1 MAEKKTIV
9 LGDVIETIKGF
20 FSYLRSQGKLIALCA
35 VLGLVIPIIY
45 RAFQKPAYAASTT
58 FILEEKSAGGGG
70 LAGIASQVGLDLGN
84 LGGGGS
90 SLFTGDNILDII
102 KSRMII
108 EKVLLTPISGT
119 SGKTLADLYVDFSGL
134 QEELPSPVSFAIP
147 AAIVTDSAL
156 NSSPSAASSA
166 VSAPHTVY
174 QDSVLYVMY
183 ERIAKKN
190 VSVDRLNKKGSIFK
204 ISIVSQNQIFSK
216 NFSERLLR
224 ETTTYY
230 VNVKTSSAL
239 ANVKRLQA
247 RGDSLLRVLNAK
259 SYNAA
264 SFQILDPNVAY
275 KSMSVPAEVSSR
287 DKSIVFS
294 IYAEVTK
301 NLEMSRIALVS
312 QTPVIQ
318 LLDVP
323 KYPLMDDRKSYWL
336 LSLIGLLAG
345 IFVGVFLCLYLYT
358 DK

>member
-1 MAEKKTIV
+1 MADKKTIV
-9 LGDVIETIKGF
+9 LGDVIESVKRF
-20 FSYLRSQGKLIALCA
+20 FSYLRSQFVLIALC
-35 VLGLVIPIIY
+35 GLVGLVLPLIY

-58 FILEEKSAGGGG
+58 FILEEKSATGGG
-70 LAGIASQVGLDLGN
+70 LAGIASQVGLDLGS
-84 LGGGGS
+84 LGSGS

-102 KSRMII
+102 KSRVII
-108 EKVLLTPISGT
+108 EKVLLTPISGN
-119 SGKTLADLYVDFSGL
+119 SGKTLADLYLEFSGMG
-134 QEELPSPVSFAIP
+134 EKLPAPVSFA
-147 AAIVTDSAL
+147 
-156 NSSPSAASSA
+156 SPSVA
-166 VSAPHTVY
+166 HKVY

-183 ERIAKKN
+183 DQIAKKN

-204 ISIVSQNQIFSK
+204 IITVSQNQVFSK
-216 NFSERLLR
+216 NFAERLLK

-230 VNVKTSSAL
+230 VNVKTSTAAS
-239 ANVKRLQA
+239 NVKRLQA
-247 RGDSLLRVLNAK
+247 RGDSLLRVLNTK

-264 SFQILDPNVAY
+264 SFQILDPNVAF

-323 KYPLMDDRKSYWL
+323 KYPLMDDRKSYL
-336 LSLIGLLAG
+336 FLGLVGFIAG
-345 IFVGVFLCLYLYT
+345 IFAAIFLCLYLYT

>member
-9 LGDVIETIKGF
+9 LGDVIESIKRF
-20 FSYLRSQGKLIALCA
+20 FAYLRSQFVLIALC
-35 VLGLVIPIIY
+35 GLVGLVLPLIY
-45 RAFQKPAYAASTT
+45 RALQKPAYAASTT
-58 FILEEKSAGGGG
+58 FILEEKSATGGG
-70 LAGIASQVGLDLGN
+70 LAGIASQVGLDLGS
-84 LGGGGS
+84 LGSGS

-102 KSRMII
+102 KSRVII
-108 EKVLLTPISGT
+108 EKVLLTPISGN
-119 SGKTLADLYVDFSGL
+119 SGKTLADLYLEFSGMG
-134 QEELPSPVSFAIP
+134 EKLPAPVSFAITSV
-147 AAIVTDSAL
+147 A
-156 NSSPSAASSA
+156 
-166 VSAPHTVY
+166 HTVY

-183 ERIAKKN
+183 DQIAKKN

-204 ISIVSQNQIFSK
+204 IVTVSQNQVFSK
-216 NFSERLLR
+216 NFAERLLK

-264 SFQILDPNVAY
+264 SFQILDPNVAF

-323 KYPLMDDRKSYWL
+323 KYPLMDDRKSYL
-336 LSLIGLLAG
+336 FLGLVGFIAG
-345 IFVGVFLCLYLYT
+345 IFAAIFLCLYLYT

>member
-1 MAEKKTIV
+1 MSDKKIIV
-9 LGDVIETIKGF
+9 LGDVIESIKRF
-20 FSYLRSQGKLIALCA
+20 LSYLRSQVLMIAFCA
-35 VLGLVIPIIY
+35 IVGLVLPLIY
-45 RAFQKPAYAASTT
+45 RALQKPAYAASTT

-70 LAGIASQVGLDLGN
+70 LAGIASQVGLDLGS

-90 SLFTGDNILDII
+90 SVFSGDNILDII
-102 KSRMII
+102 KSRVII

-119 SGKTLADLYVDFSGL
+119 SGKTLADLYLEFSGL
-134 QEELPSPVSFAIP
+134 GERLPAPVSFA
-147 AAIVTDSAL
+147 SL
-156 NSSPSAASSA
+156 GEHS
-166 VSAPHTVY
+166 VY
-174 QDSVLYVMY
+174 QDSVLYIMY
-183 ERIAKKN
+183 DQIAKKN

-204 ISIVSQNQIFSK
+204 IVTVSQNQVFSK
-216 NFSERLLR
+216 NFAERLLK

-230 VNVKTSSAL
+230 VNVKTSNAV

-247 RGDSLLRVLNAK
+247 RGDSLLSVLNAK

-264 SFQILDPNVAY
+264 SFQILDPNVAF

-323 KYPLMDDRKSYWL
+323 KFPLMDDRKSYGFL
-336 LSLIGLLAG
+336 G
-345 IFVGVFLCLYLYT
+345 FVGLFAGLFVGFVLCLYLYT

>member
-9 LGDVIETIKGF
+9 LGDVIESIKRF
-20 FSYLRSQGKLIALCA
+20 FSYVRSQFKLIVLFA
-35 VLGLVIPIIY
+35 VIGLVLPLIY
-45 RAFQKPAYAASTT
+45 RALQKPAYAASTT
-58 FILEEKSAGGGG
+58 FILEEKSANGGG
-70 LAGIASQVGLDLGN
+70 LAGLASQVGLDLGS
-84 LGGGGS
+84 LGSGS

-102 KSRMII
+102 KSRVII
-108 EKVLLTPISGT
+108 EKVLMTPISGN
-119 SGKTLADLYVDFSGL
+119 SGKTLADLYLEFSGL
-134 QEELPSPVSFAIP
+134 GERLPAPVSFAIP
-147 AAIVTDSAL
+147 AASV
-156 NSSPSAASSA
+156 
-166 VSAPHTVY
+166 VAPAHTVY

-183 ERIAKKN
+183 EQIAKKN

-204 ISIVSQNQIFSK
+204 IVTVSQNQVFSK
-216 NFSERLLR
+216 NFAERLLK

-230 VNVKTSSAL
+230 VNVKTSTAA

-264 SFQILDPNVAY
+264 SFQILDPNVAF

-323 KYPLMDDRKSYWL
+323 KFPLMDDRKSYVFL
-336 LSLIGLLAG
+336 GFAGLLAG
-345 IFVGVFLCLYLYT
+345 LLVGFFLCLYLYT

>member
-1 MAEKKTIV
+1 MADKKTIV
-9 LGDVIETIKGF
+9 LGDVIESIKRF
-20 FSYLRSQGKLIALCA
+20 FSYLRSQYMLIALCA
-35 VLGLVIPIIY
+35 VVGLVLPLIY
-45 RAFQKPAYAASTT
+45 RALQKPAYAASTT
-58 FILEEKSAGGGG
+58 FILEEKSPGGGG
-70 LAGIASQVGLDLGN
+70 LAGIASQVGLDLGS
-84 LGGGGS
+84 LGSGS

-102 KSRMII
+102 KSRVII
-108 EKVLLTPISGT
+108 EKVLLTPISG
-119 SGKTLADLYVDFSGL
+119 SAGKTLADLYLEFSGL
-134 QEELPSPVSFAIP
+134 GERLPAPVSFAITSDS
-147 AAIVTDSAL
+147 IV
-156 NSSPSAASSA
+156 
-166 VSAPHTVY
+166 APYHSVY

-183 ERIAKKN
+183 EQIAKKN

-204 ISIVSQNQIFSK
+204 IVTVSQNQVFSK
-216 NFSERLLR
+216 NFAERLLK

-230 VNVKTSSAL
+230 VNVKTSTAA

-264 SFQILDPNVAY
+264 SFQILDPNVAF

-323 KYPLMDDRKSYWL
+323 KFPLMDDRKSYVFL
-336 LSLIGLLAG
+336 GFAGLLAG
-345 IFVGVFLCLYLYT
+345 LLVGFFLCLYLYT

>member
-1 MAEKKTIV
+1 MADKKTIV
-9 LGDVIETIKGF
+9 LGDVIESIKRF
-20 FSYLRSQGKLIALCA
+20 FSYVRSQVILIALCA
-35 VLGLVIPIIY
+35 ILGLILPLIY
-45 RAFQKPAYAASTT
+45 RAMQKPAYAASTT

-70 LAGIASQVGLDLGN
+70 LAGIASQVGLDLGS
-84 LGGGGS
+84 LGSGS

-102 KSRMII
+102 KSRVII
-108 EKVLLTPISGT
+108 EKVLLTPISGNT
-119 SGKTLADLYVDFSGL
+119 GKTLADLYVEFSGL
-134 QEELPSPVSFAIP
+134 GERLPAPVSFASLG
-147 AAIVTDSAL
+147 AHS
-156 NSSPSAASSA
+156 
-166 VSAPHTVY
+166 VY

-183 ERIAKKN
+183 EQIAKKN

-204 ISIVSQNQIFSK
+204 IVTVSQNQVFSK
-216 NFSERLLR
+216 NFAERLLK

-230 VNVKTSSAL
+230 VNVKTSTAA

-323 KYPLMDDRKSYWL
+323 KYPLMDDRKSYL
-336 LSLIGLLAG
+336 FLAFAGLFAGLL
-345 IFVGVFLCLYLYT
+345 VGFFLCLYLYT

>member
-1 MAEKKTIV
+1 MGDKKTVV
-9 LGDVIETIKGF
+9 LGDVIETIKRF
-20 FSYLRSQGKLIALCA
+20 FVYLRSQSKLIALCA
-35 VLGLVIPIIY
+35 IIGLVSPLIY

-70 LAGIASQVGLDLGN
+70 LAGIASQVGLDLGS

-90 SLFTGDNILDII
+90 SVFTGDNILDII
-102 KSRMII
+102 KSRVII
-108 EKVLLTPISGT
+108 EKVLLTPISGN
-119 SGKTLADLYVDFSGL
+119 SGKTLADLYVEFSGL
-134 QEELPSPVSFAIP
+134 GERLPKPVSFASLG
-147 AAIVTDSAL
+147 AHS
-156 NSSPSAASSA
+156 
-166 VSAPHTVY
+166 VY

-183 ERIAKKN
+183 EQIAKKN
-190 VSVDRLNKKGSIFK
+190 VTVDRLNKKGSIFK
-204 ISIVSQNQIFSK
+204 IVTVSPNQVFSK
-216 NFSERLLR
+216 NFAERLLK

-230 VNVKTSSAL
+230 VNVKTSSAA

-264 SFQILDPNVAY
+264 SFQILDPNVAF

-323 KYPLMDDRKSYWL
+323 KYPLMDDRKSYL
-336 LSLIGLLAG
+336 FLGVLGFIAG
-345 IFVGVFLCLYLYT
+345 IFFAIFLCLYLYT

>member
-9 LGDVIETIKGF
+9 LGDVIESIKRF
-20 FSYLRSQGKLIALCA
+20 FGYLRSQIKLIALCGL
-35 VLGLVIPIIY
+35 LGLVLPLIY
-45 RAFQKPAYAASTT
+45 RALQKPAYAASTS
-58 FILEEKSAGGGG
+58 FILEEKSATGGG
-70 LAGIASQVGLDLGN
+70 LAGIASQVGLDLGS
-84 LGGGGS
+84 LGSGS

-102 KSRMII
+102 KSRVII
-108 EKVLLTPISGT
+108 EKVLLTPISGN
-119 SGKTLADLYVDFSGL
+119 SGKTLADLYLEFSGMG
-134 QEELPSPVSFAIP
+134 EKLPAPVSFA
-147 AAIVTDSAL
+147 
-156 NSSPSAASSA
+156 SPS
-166 VSAPHTVY
+166 VTHTVY

-183 ERIAKKN
+183 DQIAKKN

-204 ISIVSQNQIFSK
+204 IVTVSQNQVFSK
-216 NFSERLLR
+216 NFAERLLK

-230 VNVKTSSAL
+230 VNVKTSTAA

-264 SFQILDPNVAY
+264 SFQILDPNVAF

-323 KYPLMDDRKSYWL
+323 KYPLMDDRKSYL
-336 LSLIGLLAG
+336 FLGLVGFIAG
-345 IFVGVFLCLYLYT
+345 IFAAIFLCLYLYT

>member
-1 MAEKKTIV
+1 MADKKTIV
-9 LGDVIETIKGF
+9 LGDVIESIKRF
-20 FSYLRSQGKLIALCA
+20 FSYLRSHGKLIALCGL
-35 VLGLVIPIIY
+35 LGLALPLIY
-45 RAFQKPAYAASTT
+45 RALQKPAYAASTT
-58 FILEEKSAGGGG
+58 FILEEKSATGGG
-70 LAGIASQVGLDLGN
+70 LAGIASQVGLDLGS
-84 LGGGGS
+84 LGSGS

-102 KSRMII
+102 KSRVII
-108 EKVLLTPISGT
+108 EKVLLTPISGN
-119 SGKTLADLYVDFSGL
+119 SGKTLADLYLEFSGMG
-134 QEELPSPVSFAIP
+134 EKLPAPVSFA
-147 AAIVTDSAL
+147 
-156 NSSPSAASSA
+156 SPSVA
-166 VSAPHTVY
+166 HTVY

-183 ERIAKKN
+183 DQIAKKN

-204 ISIVSQNQIFSK
+204 IVTVSQNQVFSK
-216 NFSERLLR
+216 NFAERLLK

-230 VNVKTSSAL
+230 VNVKTSTAA

-264 SFQILDPNVAY
+264 SFQILDPNVAF

-323 KYPLMDDRKSYWL
+323 KYPLMDDRKSYL
-336 LSLIGLLAG
+336 FLGLVGFIAG
-345 IFVGVFLCLYLYT
+345 IFAAIFLCLYLYT

>member
-1 MAEKKTIV
+1 MADKKTIV
-9 LGDVIETIKGF
+9 LGDVIESIKRF
-20 FSYLRSQGKLIALCA
+20 FNYLRSQFVLIAIC
-35 VLGLVIPIIY
+35 GLVGLVLPLIY
-45 RAFQKPAYAASTT
+45 RALQKPAYAASTT
-58 FILEEKSAGGGG
+58 FILEEKSATGGG
-70 LAGIASQVGLDLGN
+70 LAGIASQVGLDLGS
-84 LGGGGS
+84 LGSGS

-102 KSRMII
+102 KSRVII
-108 EKVLLTPISGT
+108 EKVLLTPISGN
-119 SGKTLADLYVDFSGL
+119 SGKTLADLYLEFSGMG
-134 QEELPSPVSFAIP
+134 EKLPAPVSFA
-147 AAIVTDSAL
+147 
-156 NSSPSAASSA
+156 SPS
-166 VSAPHTVY
+166 VTHTVY

-183 ERIAKKN
+183 DQIAKKN

-204 ISIVSQNQIFSK
+204 IVTVSQNQVFSK
-216 NFSERLLR
+216 NFAERLLK

-230 VNVKTSSAL
+230 VNVKTSTAA

-264 SFQILDPNVAY
+264 SFQILDPNVAF

-323 KYPLMDDRKSYWL
+323 KYPLMDDRKSYL
-336 LSLIGLLAG
+336 FLGLVGFIAG
-345 IFVGVFLCLYLYT
+345 IFAAIFLCLYLYT

>member
-1 MAEKKTIV
+1 MADKKTIV
-9 LGDVIETIKGF
+9 LGDVIESIKRF
-20 FSYLRSQGKLIALCA
+20 FSYLRSQSKLIVLCGFLGV
-35 VLGLVIPIIY
+35 VLPLIY
-45 RAFQKPAYAASTT
+45 RALQKPAYAASTT
-58 FILEEKSAGGGG
+58 FILEEKSATGGG
-70 LAGIASQVGLDLGN
+70 LAGIASQVGLDLGS
-84 LGGGGS
+84 LGSGS

-102 KSRMII
+102 KSRVII
-108 EKVLLTPISGT
+108 EKVLLTPISGS
-119 SGKTLADLYVDFSGL
+119 SGKTLADLYLQFSGMGAD
-134 QEELPSPVSFAIP
+134 LPAPVSFAIP
-147 AAIVTDSAL
+147 AS
-156 NSSPSAASSA
+156 ASSFVPA
-166 VSAPHTVY
+166 HSVY

-183 ERIAKKN
+183 EQIAKKN

-204 ISIVSQNQIFSK
+204 IVTVSQNQVFSK
-216 NFSERLLR
+216 NFAERLLK

-230 VNVKTSSAL
+230 VNVKTSTAA

-323 KYPLMDDRKSYWL
+323 KYPLMDDRKSYL
-336 LSLIGLLAG
+336 FLGFVGLFAGLL
-345 IFVGVFLCLYLYT
+345 VGFFLCLYLYT

>member
-1 MAEKKTIV
+1 MADKKTIV
-9 LGDVIETIKGF
+9 LRDVIESIKRF
-20 FSYLRSQGKLIALCA
+20 FSYLRSQFMLIALCA
-35 VLGLVIPIIY
+35 VVGLVLPLIY
-45 RAFQKPAYAASTT
+45 RAMQKPAYAASTT
-58 FILEEKSAGGGG
+58 FILEEKSASGGG
-70 LAGIASQVGLDLGN
+70 LAGIASQVGLDLGS
-84 LGGGGS
+84 LGSGS

-102 KSRMII
+102 KSRVII
-108 EKVLLTPISGT
+108 EKVLLTPISG
-119 SGKTLADLYVDFSGL
+119 SAGKTLADLYLDFTGL
-134 QEELPSPVSFAIP
+134 GERLPAPVSFAILS
-147 AAIVTDSAL
+147 DSA
-156 NSSPSAASSA
+156 
-166 VSAPHTVY
+166 VAPVHSVY

-183 ERIAKKN
+183 EQIAKKN

-204 ISIVSQNQIFSK
+204 IVTVSQNQVFSK
-216 NFSERLLR
+216 NFAERLLK

-230 VNVKTSSAL
+230 VNVKTSTAA

-264 SFQILDPNVAY
+264 SFQILDPNVAF

-323 KYPLMDDRKSYWL
+323 KYPLMDDRKSYVFL
-336 LSLIGLLAG
+336 GFAGLLAG
-345 IFVGVFLCLYLYT
+345 LLVGFFLCLYLYT

>member
-1 MAEKKTIV
+1 M
-9 LGDVIETIKGF
+9 
-20 FSYLRSQGKLIALCA
+20 
-35 VLGLVIPIIY
+35 
-45 RAFQKPAYAASTT
+45 QKPAYAASTT
-58 FILEEKSAGGGG
+58 FILEEKSASGGG
-70 LAGIASQVGLDLGN
+70 LAGIASQVGLDIGSLGS
-84 LGGGGS
+84 GS

-102 KSRMII
+102 KSRVII
-108 EKVLLTPISGT
+108 EKVLLTPVSGN
-119 SGKTLADLYVDFSGL
+119 SGKTLADLYLEFSGL
-134 QEELPSPVSFAIP
+134 GERLPAPVSFASLG
-147 AAIVTDSAL
+147 AHS
-156 NSSPSAASSA
+156 
-166 VSAPHTVY
+166 VY

-183 ERIAKKN
+183 EQIAKKN

-204 ISIVSQNQIFSK
+204 IVTVSQNQVFSK
-216 NFSERLLR
+216 NFAERLLK

-230 VNVKTSSAL
+230 VNVKTSAAA

-323 KYPLMDDRKSYWL
+323 KYPLMDDRKSYVFL
-336 LSLIGLLAG
+336 GIAGLLAG
-345 IFVGVFLCLYLYT
+345 LLVGFFLCLYLYT

>member
-1 MAEKKTIV
+1 MADKKTIV
-9 LGDVIETIKGF
+9 LGDVIESIKRF
-20 FSYLRSQGKLIALCA
+20 FSYLRSQSKLIALCGL
-35 VLGLVIPIIY
+35 LGLVLPLIY
-45 RAFQKPAYAASTT
+45 RALQKPAYAASTT
-58 FILEEKSAGGGG
+58 FILEEKSATGGG
-70 LAGIASQVGLDLGN
+70 LAGIASQVGLDLGS
-84 LGGGGS
+84 LGSGS

-102 KSRMII
+102 KSRVII
-108 EKVLLTPISGT
+108 EKVLLTPISGN
-119 SGKTLADLYVDFSGL
+119 SGKTLADLYLEFSGMG
-134 QEELPSPVSFAIP
+134 EKLPAPVSFA
-147 AAIVTDSAL
+147 
-156 NSSPSAASSA
+156 SPS
-166 VSAPHTVY
+166 VTHTVY

-183 ERIAKKN
+183 DQIAKKN

-204 ISIVSQNQIFSK
+204 IVTVSQNQVFSK
-216 NFSERLLR
+216 NFAERLLK

-230 VNVKTSSAL
+230 VNVKTSTAA

-264 SFQILDPNVAY
+264 SFQILDPNVAF

-323 KYPLMDDRKSYWL
+323 KYPLMDDRKSYL
-336 LSLIGLLAG
+336 FLGLVGFIAG
-345 IFVGVFLCLYLYT
+345 IFAAIFLCLYLYT

>member
-1 MAEKKTIV
+1 MADKKTIV
-9 LGDVIETIKGF
+9 LGDVLESVKRF
-20 FSYLRSQGKLIALCA
+20 LSYLRSQCKLIALCGL
-35 VLGLVIPIIY
+35 LGLVLPLIY
-45 RAFQKPAYAASTT
+45 RALQKPAYAASTT
-58 FILEEKSAGGGG
+58 FILEEKSATGGG
-70 LAGIASQVGLDLGN
+70 LAGIASQVGLDLGS
-84 LGGGGS
+84 LGSGS

-102 KSRMII
+102 KSRVII
-108 EKVLLTPISGT
+108 EKVLLTPISGN
-119 SGKTLADLYVDFSGL
+119 SGKTLADLYLEFSGMR
-134 QEELPSPVSFAIP
+134 EKLPAPVSFAIP
-147 AAIVTDSAL
+147 AVA
-156 NSSPSAASSA
+156 
-166 VSAPHTVY
+166 HTVY

-183 ERIAKKN
+183 DQIAKKN

-204 ISIVSQNQIFSK
+204 IVTVSQNQIFSK
-216 NFSERLLR
+216 NFAERLLK

-264 SFQILDPNVAY
+264 SFQILDPNVAF

-323 KYPLMDDRKSYWL
+323 KYPLMDDRKSYL
-336 LSLIGLLAG
+336 FLGLVGFIAG
-345 IFVGVFLCLYLYT
+345 IFAAIFLCLYLYT

>member
-9 LGDVIETIKGF
+9 LGDVIESVKRF
-20 FSYLRSQGKLIALCA
+20 FSYLRSQFVLIALC
-35 VLGLVIPIIY
+35 GLVGLVLPLIY
-45 RAFQKPAYAASTT
+45 RALQKPAYAASTT
-58 FILEEKSAGGGG
+58 FILEEKSATGGG
-70 LAGIASQVGLDLGN
+70 LAGIASQVGLDLGS
-84 LGGGGS
+84 LGSGS

-102 KSRMII
+102 KSRVII
-108 EKVLLTPISGT
+108 EKVLLTPISGN
-119 SGKTLADLYVDFSGL
+119 SGKTLADLYLEFSGMG
-134 QEELPSPVSFAIP
+134 EKLPAPVSFAIP
-147 AAIVTDSAL
+147 SVA
-156 NSSPSAASSA
+156 
-166 VSAPHTVY
+166 HTVY
-174 QDSVLYVMY
+174 QDSVLYLMY
-183 ERIAKKN
+183 DQIAKKN

-204 ISIVSQNQIFSK
+204 IVTVSQNQVFSK
-216 NFSERLLR
+216 NFAERLLK

-264 SFQILDPNVAY
+264 SFQILDPNVAF

-323 KYPLMDDRKSYWL
+323 KYPLMDDRKSYL
-336 LSLIGLLAG
+336 FLGLVGFIAG
-345 IFVGVFLCLYLYT
+345 IFAAIFLCLYLYT

>member
-1 MAEKKTIV
+1 
-9 LGDVIETIKGF
+9 
-20 FSYLRSQGKLIALCA
+20 
-35 VLGLVIPIIY
+35 
-45 RAFQKPAYAASTT
+45 
-58 FILEEKSAGGGG
+58 
-70 LAGIASQVGLDLGN
+70 
-84 LGGGGS
+84 
-90 SLFTGDNILDII
+90 
-102 KSRMII
+102 
-108 EKVLLTPISGT
+108 
-119 SGKTLADLYVDFSGL
+119 
-134 QEELPSPVSFAIP
+134 
-147 AAIVTDSAL
+147 
-156 NSSPSAASSA
+156 
-166 VSAPHTVY
+166 
-174 QDSVLYVMY
+174 
-183 ERIAKKN
+183 
-190 VSVDRLNKKGSIFK
+190 VDRLNKKGSIFK
-204 ISIVSQNQIFSK
+204 IVTVSQNQIFSK
-216 NFSERLLR
+216 NFAERLLK

-264 SFQILDPNVAY
+264 SFQILDPNVAF

-323 KYPLMDDRKSYWL
+323 KYPLMDDRKSYL
-336 LSLIGLLAG
+336 FLGLVGFIAG
-345 IFVGVFLCLYLYT
+345 IFAAIFLCLYLYT

>member
-1 MAEKKTIV
+1 MADKKTIV
-9 LGDVIETIKGF
+9 LGDVIESIKRF
-20 FSYLRSQGKLIALCA
+20 FSYVRSQVILIALCA
-35 VLGLVIPIIY
+35 VVGLILPLIY
-45 RAFQKPAYAASTT
+45 RAMQKPAYAASTT

-70 LAGIASQVGLDLGN
+70 LAGIASQVGLDLGS
-84 LGGGGS
+84 LGSGS

-102 KSRMII
+102 KSRVII
-108 EKVLLTPISGT
+108 EKVLLTPISGDK
-119 SGKTLADLYVDFSGL
+119 GKTLADLYVEFSGL
-134 QEELPSPVSFAIP
+134 GERLPAPVSFASLG
-147 AAIVTDSAL
+147 AHS
-156 NSSPSAASSA
+156 
-166 VSAPHTVY
+166 VY

-183 ERIAKKN
+183 EQIAKKN

-204 ISIVSQNQIFSK
+204 IVTVSQNQVFSK
-216 NFSERLLR
+216 NFAERLLK

-230 VNVKTSSAL
+230 VNVKTSTAA

-323 KYPLMDDRKSYWL
+323 KYPLMDDRKSYL
-336 LSLIGLLAG
+336 FLGFAGLFAG
-345 IFVGVFLCLYLYT
+345 FLVGFFLCLYLYT

>member
-1 MAEKKTIV
+1 MADKKTIV
-9 LGDVIETIKGF
+9 LGDVIESIKRF
-20 FSYLRSQGKLIALCA
+20 FSYLRSQSKLIALC
-35 VLGLVIPIIY
+35 GLVGLVLPLIY
-45 RAFQKPAYAASTT
+45 RALQKPAYAASTT
-58 FILEEKSAGGGG
+58 FILEEKSATGGG
-70 LAGIASQVGLDLGN
+70 LAGIASQVGLDLGS
-84 LGGGGS
+84 LGSGS

-102 KSRMII
+102 KSRVII
-108 EKVLLTPISGT
+108 EKVLLTPVSGN
-119 SGKTLADLYVDFSGL
+119 SGKTLADLYLEFSGIG
-134 QEELPSPVSFAIP
+134 EKLPAPVSFA
-147 AAIVTDSAL
+147 
-156 NSSPSAASSA
+156 SPSVA
-166 VSAPHTVY
+166 HTVY

-183 ERIAKKN
+183 DQIAKKN

-204 ISIVSQNQIFSK
+204 IVTVSQNQVFSK
-216 NFSERLLR
+216 NFAERLLK

-230 VNVKTSSAL
+230 VNVKTSTAA

-264 SFQILDPNVAY
+264 SFQILDPNVAF

-323 KYPLMDDRKSYWL
+323 KYPLMDDRKSYL
-336 LSLIGLLAG
+336 FLGLVGFIAG
-345 IFVGVFLCLYLYT
+345 IFAAIFLCLYLYT

>member
-1 MAEKKTIV
+1 MSDKKTIV
-9 LGDVIETIKGF
+9 LGDVIESIKRF
-20 FSYLRSQGKLIALCA
+20 FSYLRSQSKLIALFA
-35 VLGLVIPIIY
+35 VIGLVLPLIY
-45 RAFQKPAYAASTT
+45 RALQKPAYAAATT
-58 FILEEKSAGGGG
+58 FILEEKSANGGG
-70 LAGIASQVGLDLGN
+70 LAGLASQVGLDLGS
-84 LGGGGS
+84 LGSGS

-102 KSRMII
+102 KSRVII
-108 EKVLLTPISGT
+108 EKVLLTPISGN
-119 SGKTLADLYVDFSGL
+119 SGKTLADLYLEFSGL
-134 QEELPSPVSFAIP
+134 GEKLTTPVSFAIP
-147 AAIVTDSAL
+147 AASV
-156 NSSPSAASSA
+156 
-166 VSAPHTVY
+166 VAPAHTVY

-183 ERIAKKN
+183 EQIAKKN

-204 ISIVSQNQIFSK
+204 IVTVSQNQVFSK
-216 NFSERLLR
+216 NFAERLLK

-230 VNVKTSSAL
+230 VNVKTSTAA

-323 KYPLMDDRKSYWL
+323 KFPLMDDRKSYTFL
-336 LSLIGLLAG
+336 GIAGLLAG
-345 IFVGVFLCLYLYT
+345 LLVGFFLCLYLYT

>member
-1 MAEKKTIV
+1 MADKKTIV
-9 LGDVIETIKGF
+9 LGDVIESIKRF
-20 FSYLRSQGKLIALCA
+20 FSYLRSQSKLIVLCGF
-35 VLGLVIPIIY
+35 LGLVLPLIY
-45 RAFQKPAYAASTT
+45 RALQKPAYAASTT
-58 FILEEKSAGGGG
+58 FILEEKSATGGG
-70 LAGIASQVGLDLGN
+70 LAGIASQVGLDLGS
-84 LGGGGS
+84 LGSGS

-102 KSRMII
+102 KSRVII
-108 EKVLLTPISGT
+108 EKVLLTPISGN
-119 SGKTLADLYVDFSGL
+119 SGKTLADLYLEFSGMG
-134 QEELPSPVSFAIP
+134 EKLPAPVSFA
-147 AAIVTDSAL
+147 
-156 NSSPSAASSA
+156 SPS
-166 VSAPHTVY
+166 VTHTVY

-183 ERIAKKN
+183 DQIAKKN

-204 ISIVSQNQIFSK
+204 IITVSQNQVFSK
-216 NFSERLLR
+216 NFAERLLK

-230 VNVKTSSAL
+230 VNVKTSTAA

-264 SFQILDPNVAY
+264 SFQILDPNVAF

-323 KYPLMDDRKSYWL
+323 KYPLMDDRKSYL
-336 LSLIGLLAG
+336 FLGLVGFIAG
-345 IFVGVFLCLYLYT
+345 IFAAILLCLYLYT

>member
-1 MAEKKTIV
+1 MADKKTIV
-9 LGDVIETIKGF
+9 LGDVIESIKRF
-20 FSYLRSQGKLIALCA
+20 FSYLRSQAILIAMCA
-35 VLGLVIPIIY
+35 VVGLVLPLIY
-45 RAFQKPAYAASTT
+45 RALQKPAYAASTT
-58 FILEEKSAGGGG
+58 FILEEKSASGGG
-70 LAGIASQVGLDLGN
+70 LAGIASQVGLDLGS
-84 LGGGGS
+84 LGSGS

-102 KSRMII
+102 KSRVII
-108 EKVLLTPISGT
+108 EKVLLTPISG
-119 SGKTLADLYVDFSGL
+119 SAGKTLADLYLDFTGL
-134 QEELPSPVSFAIP
+134 GERLPAPVSFAIP
-147 AAIVTDSAL
+147 AAAG
-156 NSSPSAASSA
+156 AE
-166 VSAPHTVY
+166 APAHSVY

-183 ERIAKKN
+183 EQIAKKN

-204 ISIVSQNQIFSK
+204 IVTVSQNQVFSK
-216 NFSERLLR
+216 NFAERLLR

-230 VNVKTSSAL
+230 VNVKTSAAA

-323 KYPLMDDRKSYWL
+323 KYPLMDDRKSYL
-336 LSLIGLLAG
+336 FLGFAGLFAG
-345 IFVGVFLCLYLYT
+345 ILVGFFLCLYLYT

>member
-1 MAEKKTIV
+1 MADNKTIV
-9 LGDVIETIKGF
+9 LGDVIESVKRF
-20 FSYLRSQGKLIALCA
+20 FSYLRSQFVLIAIC
-35 VLGLVIPIIY
+35 GLVGLVLPLVY
-45 RAFQKPAYAASTT
+45 RALQKPAYAASTT
-58 FILEEKSAGGGG
+58 FILEEKSATGGG
-70 LAGIASQVGLDLGN
+70 LAGIASQVGLDLGS
-84 LGGGGS
+84 LGSGS

-102 KSRMII
+102 KSRVII
-108 EKVLLTPISGT
+108 EKVLLTPISGN
-119 SGKTLADLYVDFSGL
+119 SGKTLADLYLEFSGMG
-134 QEELPSPVSFAIP
+134 EKLPAPVSFA
-147 AAIVTDSAL
+147 
-156 NSSPSAASSA
+156 SPSVA
-166 VSAPHTVY
+166 HTVY

-183 ERIAKKN
+183 DQIAKKN

-204 ISIVSQNQIFSK
+204 IVTVSQNQVFSK
-216 NFSERLLR
+216 NFAERLLK

-230 VNVKTSSAL
+230 VNVKTSTAA

-264 SFQILDPNVAY
+264 SFQILDPNVAF

-323 KYPLMDDRKSYWL
+323 KYPLMDDRKSYL
-336 LSLIGLLAG
+336 FLGLVGFIAG
-345 IFVGVFLCLYLYT
+345 IFAAIFLCLYLYT

>member
-9 LGDVIETIKGF
+9 LGDVIESIKRF
-20 FSYLRSQGKLIALCA
+20 FSYLRSQSKLIALC
-35 VLGLVIPIIY
+35 GLVGLVLPLIY
-45 RAFQKPAYAASTT
+45 RALQKPAYAASTT
-58 FILEEKSAGGGG
+58 FILEEKSATGGG
-70 LAGIASQVGLDLGN
+70 LAGIASQVGLDLGS
-84 LGGGGS
+84 LGSGS

-102 KSRMII
+102 KSRVII
-108 EKVLLTPISGT
+108 EKVLLTPISGN
-119 SGKTLADLYVDFSGL
+119 SGKTLADLYLEFSGMGAD
-134 QEELPSPVSFAIP
+134 LPAPVSFAIP
-147 AAIVTDSAL
+147 SVA
-156 NSSPSAASSA
+156 
-166 VSAPHTVY
+166 HTVY

-183 ERIAKKN
+183 EQIAKKN

-204 ISIVSQNQIFSK
+204 IVTVSQNQVFSK
-216 NFSERLLR
+216 NFAERLLK

-230 VNVKTSSAL
+230 VNVKTSTAA

-264 SFQILDPNVAY
+264 SFQILDPNVAF

-323 KYPLMDDRKSYWL
+323 KYPLMDDRKSYL
-336 LSLIGLLAG
+336 FLGLVGFIAG
-345 IFVGVFLCLYLYT
+345 IFAAIFLCLYLYT

>member
-1 MAEKKTIV
+1 MADKKTIV
-9 LGDVIETIKGF
+9 LGDVIESVKRF
-20 FSYLRSQGKLIALCA
+20 FSYLRSQSKLIAFCGL
-35 VLGLVIPIIY
+35 LGLVLPLIY
-45 RAFQKPAYAASTT
+45 RALQKPAYAASTT
-58 FILEEKSAGGGG
+58 FILEEKSATGGG
-70 LAGIASQVGLDLGN
+70 LAGIASQVGLDLGS
-84 LGGGGS
+84 LGSGS

-102 KSRMII
+102 KSRVII
-108 EKVLLTPISGT
+108 EKVLLTPISGN
-119 SGKTLADLYVDFSGL
+119 SGKTLADLYLEFSGMG
-134 QEELPSPVSFAIP
+134 EKLPAPVSFA
-147 AAIVTDSAL
+147 
-156 NSSPSAASSA
+156 SPS
-166 VSAPHTVY
+166 VTHTVY

-183 ERIAKKN
+183 DQIAKKN

-204 ISIVSQNQIFSK
+204 IITVSQNQVFSK
-216 NFSERLLR
+216 NFAERLLK

-230 VNVKTSSAL
+230 VNVKTSTAAS
-239 ANVKRLQA
+239 NVKRLQA

-264 SFQILDPNVAY
+264 SFQILDPNVAF

-323 KYPLMDDRKSYWL
+323 KYPLMDDRKSYL
-336 LSLIGLLAG
+336 FLGLVGFIAG
-345 IFVGVFLCLYLYT
+345 IFAAIFLCLYLYT

>member
-9 LGDVIETIKGF
+9 LGDVIESIKRF
-20 FSYLRSQGKLIALCA
+20 FSYLRSQFVLIALCGI
-35 VLGLVIPIIY
+35 VGLVLPLIY
-45 RAFQKPAYAASTT
+45 RALQKPAYAASTT
-58 FILEEKSAGGGG
+58 FILEEKSATGGG
-70 LAGIASQVGLDLGN
+70 LAGIASQVGLDLGS
-84 LGGGGS
+84 LGSGS

-102 KSRMII
+102 KSRVII
-108 EKVLLTPISGT
+108 EKVLLTPISGN
-119 SGKTLADLYVDFSGL
+119 SGKTLADLYLEFSGMG
-134 QEELPSPVSFAIP
+134 EKLPAPVSFAIP
-147 AAIVTDSAL
+147 SVA
-156 NSSPSAASSA
+156 
-166 VSAPHTVY
+166 HTVY

-183 ERIAKKN
+183 DQIAKKN

-204 ISIVSQNQIFSK
+204 IVTVSQNQVFSK
-216 NFSERLLR
+216 NFAERLLK

-230 VNVKTSSAL
+230 VNVKTSTAA

-264 SFQILDPNVAY
+264 SFQILDPNVAF

-323 KYPLMDDRKSYWL
+323 KYPLMDDRKSYL
-336 LSLIGLLAG
+336 FLGLVGFIAG
-345 IFVGVFLCLYLYT
+345 IFAAIFLCLYLYT

>member
-1 MAEKKTIV
+1 MADKKTIV
-9 LGDVIETIKGF
+9 LGDVIESIKRF
-20 FSYLRSQGKLIALCA
+20 FSYVRSQVILIALCA
-35 VLGLVIPIIY
+35 IVGLVLPLIY
-45 RAFQKPAYAASTT
+45 RALQKPAYAASTT

-70 LAGIASQVGLDLGN
+70 LAGIASQVGLDLGS
-84 LGGGGS
+84 LGSGS

-102 KSRMII
+102 KSRVII
-108 EKVLLTPISGT
+108 EKVLLTPISGNT
-119 SGKTLADLYVDFSGL
+119 GKTLADLYVEFSGL
-134 QEELPSPVSFAIP
+134 GERLPAPVSFASLG
-147 AAIVTDSAL
+147 AHS
-156 NSSPSAASSA
+156 
-166 VSAPHTVY
+166 VY
-174 QDSVLYVMY
+174 KDSVLYVMY
-183 ERIAKKN
+183 EQIAKKN

-204 ISIVSQNQIFSK
+204 IVTVSQNQVFSK
-216 NFSERLLR
+216 NFAERLLK

-230 VNVKTSSAL
+230 VNVKTSTAA

-323 KYPLMDDRKSYWL
+323 KYPLMDDRKSYL
-336 LSLIGLLAG
+336 FLGFAGLFAGLL
-345 IFVGVFLCLYLYT
+345 VGFFLCLYLYT

>member
-9 LGDVIETIKGF
+9 LGEVIESIKRF
-20 FSYLRSQGKLIALCA
+20 FSYLRSQFKLIALFA
-35 VLGLVIPIIY
+35 VIGLILPLIY
-45 RAFQKPAYAASTT
+45 RAMQKPSYAASTT
-58 FILEEKSAGGGG
+58 FILEEKSASGGG
-70 LAGIASQVGLDLGN
+70 LAGLASQVGLDLGG
-84 LGGGGS
+84 LGSGS

-102 KSRMII
+102 KSRVII
-108 EKVLLTPISGT
+108 EKVLLTPISGNT
-119 SGKTLADLYVDFSGL
+119 GKTLADLYLEFTGL
-134 QEELPSPVSFAIP
+134 GERLPSPVSFAIP
-147 AAIVTDSAL
+147 AASVVA
-156 NSSPSAASSA
+156 PS
-166 VSAPHTVY
+166 HTVY

-183 ERIAKKN
+183 DQIAKKN

-204 ISIVSQNQIFSK
+204 IVTVSQNQVFSK
-216 NFSERLLR
+216 NFAERLLK

-230 VNVKTSSAL
+230 VNVKTSTAA

-264 SFQILDPNVAY
+264 SFQILDPNVAF

-323 KYPLMDDRKSYWL
+323 KFPLMDDRKSYVFL
-336 LSLIGLLAG
+336 GFAGLLG
-345 IFVGVFLCLYLYT
+345 GLLVGVFLCLYLYT

>member
-1 MAEKKTIV
+1 MADKKTIV
-9 LGDVIETIKGF
+9 LGDVIESVKRF
-20 FSYLRSQGKLIALCA
+20 FSYLRSQFVLIALC
-35 VLGLVIPIIY
+35 GLVGLVLPLIY
-45 RAFQKPAYAASTT
+45 RALQKPAYAASTT

-70 LAGIASQVGLDLGN
+70 LAGIASQVGLDLGS
-84 LGGGGS
+84 LGSGS

-102 KSRMII
+102 KSRVII
-108 EKVLLTPISGT
+108 EKVLLTPISGN
-119 SGKTLADLYVDFSGL
+119 SGKTLADLYVEFSGL
-134 QEELPSPVSFAIP
+134 GERLPAPVSFASLG
-147 AAIVTDSAL
+147 AHS
-156 NSSPSAASSA
+156 
-166 VSAPHTVY
+166 VY

-183 ERIAKKN
+183 EQIAKKN

-204 ISIVSQNQIFSK
+204 IVTVSQNQVFSK
-216 NFSERLLR
+216 NFAERLLK

-230 VNVKTSSAL
+230 VNVKTSSSL
-239 ANVKRLQA
+239 ANVQRLQA

-323 KYPLMDDRKSYWL
+323 KYPLMDDRKSYL
-336 LSLIGLLAG
+336 FLGLVGFIAG
-345 IFVGVFLCLYLYT
+345 IFAAIFLCLYLYT

>member
-1 MAEKKTIV
+1 MADKKTIV
-9 LGDVIETIKGF
+9 LGDVIESIKRF
-20 FSYLRSQGKLIALCA
+20 FSYLRSQFMLIALCA
-35 VLGLVIPIIY
+35 VVGLVLPLIY
-45 RAFQKPAYAASTT
+45 RAMQKPAYAASTT

-70 LAGIASQVGLDLGN
+70 LAGIASQVGLDLGS
-84 LGGGGS
+84 LGSGS
-90 SLFTGDNILDII
+90 SLFTGDNILEII
-102 KSRMII
+102 KSRVII
-108 EKVLLTPISGT
+108 EKVLLTPISG
-119 SGKTLADLYVDFSGL
+119 SAGKTLADLYLEFSGL
-134 QEELPSPVSFAIP
+134 GERLPAPVSFTILS
-147 AAIVTDSAL
+147 DSA
-156 NSSPSAASSA
+156 AAPAHS
-166 VSAPHTVY
+166 VY

-183 ERIAKKN
+183 EQIAKKN

-204 ISIVSQNQIFSK
+204 IVTVSQNQVFSK
-216 NFSERLLR
+216 NFAERLLK

-230 VNVKTSSAL
+230 VNVKTSTAA

-264 SFQILDPNVAY
+264 SFQILDPNVAF

-323 KYPLMDDRKSYWL
+323 KFPLMDDRKSYVFL
-336 LSLIGLLAG
+336 GFAGLFAGLL
-345 IFVGVFLCLYLYT
+345 VGFFLCLYLYT

>member
-1 MAEKKTIV
+1 MSEKKTIV
-9 LGDVIETIKGF
+9 LGDVIESIKRF
-20 FSYLRSQGKLIALCA
+20 FSYLRSQSKLIAFFA
-35 VLGLVIPIIY
+35 VIGLVLPLIY
-45 RAFQKPAYAASTT
+45 RAMQKPAYAAATT
-58 FILEEKSAGGGG
+58 FILEEKSANGGG
-70 LAGIASQVGLDLGN
+70 LAGIASQVGLDLGS
-84 LGGGGS
+84 LGSGS

-102 KSRMII
+102 KSRVII
-108 EKVLLTPISGT
+108 EKVLLTPISGS
-119 SGKTLADLYVDFSGL
+119 SGKTLADLYLEFSGL
-134 QEELPSPVSFAIP
+134 GENLPSPVSFAIP
-147 AAIVTDSAL
+147 AASAGV
-156 NSSPSAASSA
+156 AAHS
-166 VSAPHTVY
+166 VY

-183 ERIAKKN
+183 EQIAKKN

-204 ISIVSQNQIFSK
+204 IVTVSQNQVFSK
-216 NFSERLLR
+216 NFAERLLK

-259 SYNAA
+259 SYTAA
-264 SFQILDPNVAY
+264 SFQILDPNVAF

-323 KYPLMDDRKSYWL
+323 KYPLMDDRKSYAFL
-336 LSLIGLLAG
+336 GIAGLLAG
-345 IFVGVFLCLYLYT
+345 LLVGFFLCLYLYT

>member
-1 MAEKKTIV
+1 MGDKKTVV
-9 LGDVIETIKGF
+9 LGDVIETIKRF
-20 FSYLRSQGKLIALCA
+20 FVYLRSQIKLIALCA
-35 VLGLVIPIIY
+35 FIGLVSPLIY

-70 LAGIASQVGLDLGN
+70 LAGIASQVGLDLGS

-90 SLFTGDNILDII
+90 SVFTGDNILDII
-102 KSRMII
+102 KSRVII
-108 EKVLLTPISGT
+108 EKVLLTPIAGNSR
-119 SGKTLADLYVDFSGL
+119 KTLADLYVEFSGL
-134 QEELPSPVSFAIP
+134 GERLPKPVSFASLG
-147 AAIVTDSAL
+147 AHS
-156 NSSPSAASSA
+156 
-166 VSAPHTVY
+166 VY

-183 ERIAKKN
+183 EQIAKKN
-190 VSVDRLNKKGSIFK
+190 VTVDRLNKKGSIFK
-204 ISIVSQNQIFSK
+204 IVTVSPDQVFSK
-216 NFSERLLR
+216 NFAERLLK

-230 VNVKTSSAL
+230 VNVKTSSAS

-264 SFQILDPNVAY
+264 SFQILDPNVAF

-323 KYPLMDDRKSYWL
+323 KYPLMDDRKSYL
-336 LSLIGLLAG
+336 FLGVLGFIAG
-345 IFVGVFLCLYLYT
+345 IFFAIFLCLYLFT

>member
-1 MAEKKTIV
+1 MADKKTIV
-9 LGDVIETIKGF
+9 LGDVIESIKRF
-20 FSYLRSQGKLIALCA
+20 FSYLRSQVILITLCA
-35 VLGLVIPIIY
+35 IVGLVLPLIY
-45 RAFQKPAYAASTT
+45 RALQKPAYAASTT

-70 LAGIASQVGLDLGN
+70 LAGIASQVGLDLGS
-84 LGGGGS
+84 LGSGS

-102 KSRMII
+102 KSRVII
-108 EKVLLTPISGT
+108 EKVLLTPISGNT
-119 SGKTLADLYVDFSGL
+119 GKTLADLYVEFSGL
-134 QEELPSPVSFAIP
+134 GERLPAPVSFA
-147 AAIVTDSAL
+147 SL
-156 NSSPSAASSA
+156 GEHS
-166 VSAPHTVY
+166 VY

-183 ERIAKKN
+183 EQIAKKN

-204 ISIVSQNQIFSK
+204 IVTVSQNQVFSK
-216 NFSERLLR
+216 NFAERLLK

-230 VNVKTSSAL
+230 VNVKTSTAA

-323 KYPLMDDRKSYWL
+323 KYPLMDDRKSYL
-336 LSLIGLLAG
+336 FLGFAGLFAGLL
-345 IFVGVFLCLYLYT
+345 VGFFLCLYLYT